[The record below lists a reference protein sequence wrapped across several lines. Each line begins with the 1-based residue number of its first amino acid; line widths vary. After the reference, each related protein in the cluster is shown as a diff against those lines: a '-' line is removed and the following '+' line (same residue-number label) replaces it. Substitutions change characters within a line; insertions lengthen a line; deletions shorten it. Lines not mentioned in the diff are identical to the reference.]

1 MRICSLLP
9 SATEIMGALGLA
21 DALVGRSAEC
31 DWPPEVRRLPVV
43 TAARID
49 TGELASFAIDRAVR
63 EAIADGRSL
72 YALDEELIEAL
83 DPDLVLSQDLCTVCA
98 VSSDEVGRL
107 CAVEAEVVS
116 LDPRTIL
123 GIERSVLEL
132 ARRLGVPD
140 RGARVVAQMEEKIG
154 GVRDLVAG
162 LESRSVV
169 VAEWLDPP
177 FAAGHWVPEM
187 VAHAGGEEVLGR
199 AGEASFAT
207 TWEAVRERAPELVVL
222 APCGFDAARAA
233 REAAALPPLPCRAVA
248 VDANAYFSRPAP
260 RVADGIV
267 QLAFLL
273 HPEAVPDP
281 GLPWV
286 ELVPVTG

>member
-1 MRICSLLP
+1 MV
-9 SATEIMGALGLA
+9 GALGLA
-21 DALVGRSAEC
+21 DLLVGRSAEC
-31 DWPPEVRRLPVV
+31 DWPPEVRGLPVV
-43 TAARID
+43 TGARID
-49 TGELASFAIDRAVR
+49 TGELASLEIDRAVR

-72 YALDEELIEAL
+72 YALDEELIGAL
-83 DPDLVLSQDLCTVCA
+83 EPDLVLTQDLCAVCA

-107 CAVEAEVVS
+107 CAVDAEVVS
-116 LDPRTIL
+116 LDPRTIV
-123 GIERSVLEL
+123 GIERSVVEL

-140 RGARVVAQMEEKIG
+140 RGVRVVAQMEEKIG
-154 GVRDLVAG
+154 RVRGLVAG
-162 LESRSVV
+162 RKPRRVF

-207 TWEAVRERAPELVVL
+207 TWEAVRATSPELVVL

-233 REAAALPPLPCRAVA
+233 REAAALPPLPCRTVA
-248 VDANAYFSRPAP
+248 VDASAYFSRPAP
-260 RVADGIV
+260 RVADGVV

-273 HPEAVPDP
+273 HPEAASDP
-281 GLPWV
+281 ELPWI
-286 ELVPVTG
+286 ELVPATS